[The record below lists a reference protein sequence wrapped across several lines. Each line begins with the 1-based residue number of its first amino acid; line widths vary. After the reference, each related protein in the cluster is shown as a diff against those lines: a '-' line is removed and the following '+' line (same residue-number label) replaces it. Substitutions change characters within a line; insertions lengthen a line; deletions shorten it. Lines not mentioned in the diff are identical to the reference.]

1 MLGWFMLGWF
11 TLGWFMLG
19 CMEWDYVSS
28 ISKLATLKVNGTVIR
43 SSSKCHVANIAEVS
57 P

>member
-1 MLGWFMLGWF
+1 MLGWF